1 MYIYNKLCTYIYFY
15 FKIIIYLL
23 GQKKIGKN
31 VLNNVSYFQTA
42 SSEKS
47 QNIRK
52 APSKPQGKFFLTSPK
67 ERLKNQ
73 KKNSK
78 LAKLKRTEDSWFEMD
93 SIFGFEDQSYK
104 IDLKFAWV
112 FPPNVEYVIQQ
123 MIQLLITGTF
133 HMKIICWLTFKIYL
147 SLSCDV
153 L

>member
-1 MYIYNKLCTYIYFY
+1 MGLEKE
-15 FKIIIYLL
+15 
-23 GQKKIGKN
+23 IGKN
-31 VLNNVSYFQTA
+31 VQNNVPYFQTA

-93 SIFGFEDQSYK
+93 SIFGFEDQSQK
-104 IDLKFAWV
+104 IDIKFADFFSSKCRV
-112 FPPNVEYVIQQ
+112 LRYPTNDLAGKFHIK
-123 MIQLLITGTF
+123 ITS
-133 HMKIICWLTFKIYL
+133 HA
-147 SLSCDV
+147 V
-153 L
+153 

>member
-104 IDLKFAWV
+104 IDFKFAGFFSSKCRVRYPTNDLVVDYWYISY
-112 FPPNVEYVIQQ
+112 EDY
-123 MIQLLITGTF
+123 LLVDFQNISF
-133 HMKIICWLTFKIYL
+133 IEL
-147 SLSCDV
+147 
-153 L
+153 

>member
-1 MYIYNKLCTYIYFY
+1 MGLEKE
-15 FKIIIYLL
+15 
-23 GQKKIGKN
+23 IGKN
-31 VLNNVSYFQTA
+31 VQNNAPYFQTA

-104 IDLKFAWV
+104 IDFKFLG
-112 FPPNVEYVIQQ
+112 FFLQ
-123 MIQLLITGTF
+123 MQSSYPTNDLAGKF
-133 HMKIICWLTFKIYL
+133 HMKIT
-147 SLSCDV
+147 SLAV
-153 L
+153 

>member
-1 MYIYNKLCTYIYFY
+1 MGLEKEIE
-15 FKIIIYLL
+15 
-23 GQKKIGKN
+23 KN
-31 VLNNVSYFQTA
+31 VQNNVPYFQTA

-104 IDLKFAWV
+104 IDIKFAG
-112 FPPNVEYVIQQ
+112 FFHPDVEYVIQQ
-123 MIQLLITGTF
+123 MIQLVNFI
-133 HMKIICWLTFKIYL
+133 
-147 SLSCDV
+147 SR
-153 L
+153 